1 MIKVLI
7 IDKDLKTRSCLS
19 KKLALFEGVTVVAQA
34 STIQKGI
41 SAIEETDPDLVFL
54 EVEMPEK
61 NGFQILKKIPEIN
74 FEIVF
79 MCKVADHA
87 IEAIRHNAL
96 DYVVKPPQMEDIE
109 EILKRY
115 HERLE
120 LKRIH
125 QRRTIKE
132 KIHSLYDPSKKI
144 LLPTPKGYKLMNVD
158 DIVYC
163 ESSGRYTIVRPYG
176 EKSITIAQ
184 NLGSFEDG
192 VSMHGFIRI
201 HDSFMINIQYLDS
214 YNRDAQKYGEVHLT
228 DGTKLK
234 VSRTR
239 RSELLSVLK
248 GFKISA

>member
-1 MIKVLI
+1 MIKVVI
-7 IDKDLKTRSCLS
+7 IDKDLKTRSCLT
-19 KKLALFEGVTVVAQA
+19 KKLALFEGVTVVAEA

-41 SAIEETDPDLVFL
+41 KAIQETEPNLVFL

-61 NGFQILKKIPEIN
+61 NGFQMLKKISEIN
-74 FEIVF
+74 FETVF
-79 MCKVADHA
+79 MCKVIDHA

-96 DYVVKPPQMEDIE
+96 DYVVKPPQLTDIE
-109 EILKRY
+109 QILSRY
-115 HERLE
+115 HERME
-120 LKRIH
+120 QKRGQ
-125 QRRTIKE
+125 QRRSIKD

-144 LLPTPKGYKLMNVD
+144 LLPTPKGYKLMNID

-192 VSMHGFIRI
+192 VSMHGFIRV
-201 HDSFMINIQYLDS
+201 HDSYMINIQYLDS
-214 YNRDAQKYGEVHLT
+214 YNRDAQKYGEVYLT

-234 VSRTR
+234 VSRSR
-239 RSELLSVLK
+239 RSELLNLLK
-248 GFKISA
+248 SFKISA